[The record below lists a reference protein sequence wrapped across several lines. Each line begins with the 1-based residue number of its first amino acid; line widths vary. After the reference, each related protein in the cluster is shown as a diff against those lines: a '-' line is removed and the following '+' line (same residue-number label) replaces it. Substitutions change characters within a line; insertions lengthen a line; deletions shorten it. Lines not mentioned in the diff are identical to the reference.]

1 MNRSESCVVLL
12 LQKLTEAK
20 RSYATL
26 LGATGIFG
34 ETNDLFYHYSD
45 HLYKEILLNAY
56 KDANIDPAKVA
67 YVEGEGL
74 GIKVCLNLFN
84 VNIKC
89 FIKIQVNILI
99 NIYTLY

>member
-12 LQKLTEAK
+12 LQKLSEAK

-26 LGATGIFG
+26 LGVTGIFG
-34 ETNDLFYHYSD
+34 ETDDLFYHYSD

-56 KDANIDPAKVA
+56 KEANIDPAKVA

-74 GIKVCLNLFN
+74 AIKVCLNVFN
-84 VNIKC
+84 NI
-89 FIKIQVNILI
+89 
-99 NIYTLY
+99 